1 MKAYRMKQR
10 YFRCYTPCFNAWRF
24 FVFQIH
30 QKCEKNALKSVI
42 ETGKQG
48 IFRCFLQLCN

>member
-1 MKAYRMKQR
+1 MKAYRVKQR
-10 YFRCYTPCFNAWRF
+10 YFRCYTPCFDAWRF

>member
-1 MKAYRMKQR
+1 MTAYRMKQR
-10 YFRCYTPCFNAWRF
+10 YFRCYTPCFDAWRF

-48 IFRCFLQLCN
+48 VFLYFL